1 MSITNAETIKALAGA
16 RDATLRASLAIL
28 VNGAG
33 SHVEDLIQI
42 LAEVIDDHAM
52 AYALRTGDYDYA
64 GKLSI
69 MAKHLEGLDA
79 FIDNYDPTPAE

>member
-1 MSITNAETIKALAGA
+1 MSNAELIRNLSLA
-16 RDATLRASLAIL
+16 RDATLRASLAVL

-42 LAEVIDDHAM
+42 LSEVIDDHAV

-64 GKLSI
+64 ISLSAI
-69 MAKHLEGLDA
+69 ARNLVE
-79 FIDNYDPTPAE
+79 DPRE

>member
-1 MSITNAETIKALAGA
+1 MMSNAELIKSLSLA
-16 RDATLRASLAIL
+16 RDATLRASLAVL

-33 SHVEDLIQI
+33 SHVEDLIQM
-42 LAEVIDDHAM
+42 LGEVIDDHAV

-69 MAKHLEGLDA
+69 MAEHLGNLDA
-79 FIDNYDPTPAE
+79 FIDNYDPSPAE